1 MAKTAKVTIS
11 LPEELLRKAD
21 AAGEREHRTR
31 SELVREALRWYL
43 RISTLPVSDPT
54 PEEIAAIRAGRAE
67 HARGETLTH
76 ADIRSNADLE
86 DRVREE
92 GAKEPRRLPLD
103 DHRRIVR
110 ALAAMQDDLCM
121 VTCRRCATSRRAT
134 AAGSATI
141 AFSLISI

>member
-43 RISTLPVSDPT
+43 RISTLPISDPT

-76 ADIRSNADLE
+76 ADIVHELE
-86 DRVREE
+86 DRVRAE
-92 GAKEPRRLPLD
+92 GTKEARK
-103 DHRRIVR
+103 
-110 ALAAMQDDLCM
+110 
-121 VTCRRCATSRRAT
+121 AT
-134 AAGSATI
+134 A
-141 AFSLISI
+141 